1 MADDNVLSCK
11 RLNGGDHQPYL
22 QPLIELA
29 FESTVGS
36 DGGVL

>member
-11 RLNGGDHQPYL
+11 RLNRGGHQAYL
-22 QPLIELA
+22 QPLLEVA